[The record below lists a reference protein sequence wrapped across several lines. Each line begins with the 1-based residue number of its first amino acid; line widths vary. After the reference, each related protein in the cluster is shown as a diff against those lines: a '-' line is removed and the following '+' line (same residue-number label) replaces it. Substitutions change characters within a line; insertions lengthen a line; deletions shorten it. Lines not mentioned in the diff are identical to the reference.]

1 MKWLAFIIVLLGLL
15 TIVCLRTGLVGDCV
29 GIASCIW
36 YALLPFLG
44 PKRVRARRATLAI
57 FFNGL
62 LGVAFS
68 SVNLMLHS
76 GWLAVSDYT
85 NHTIHSWLSF
95 VGGIFLGVS
104 FTLIVARQLPGAKLD
119 EITRAPAA

>member
-1 MKWLAFIIVLLGLL
+1 MKWLVFIIVSVGLL
-15 TIVCLRTGLVGDCV
+15 TIACLRTGLVGDCV

-44 PKRVRARRATLAI
+44 PKRVRARWATRMI

-68 SVNLMLHS
+68 SVYLMLHS
-76 GWLAVSDYT
+76 GWLAISYHT

-95 VGGIFLGVS
+95 VGVIFLGLS
-104 FTLIVARQLPGAKLD
+104 FILIVTRQLPGAKLD
-119 EITRAPAA
+119 EITHDPPA